1 MYPVQR
7 REGGACGNEERVEE
21 MSSVVGL
28 DDGGDDDEEQE
39 LLLLLVGAI
48 VRKVAES
55 REPNQGNGEREAG
68 REGKGQIPSSCC
80 CFLLLSLSPTV
91 SLSLSLSVGS
101 CQRRHCPAG
110 NWGVASVPGD
120 FWA

>member
-1 MYPVQR
+1 MYLCKFVMYPVQR

-68 REGKGQIPSSCC
+68 REGANPK
-80 CFLLLSLSPTV
+80 LLLLFPF
-91 SLSLSLSVGS
+91 
-101 CQRRHCPAG
+101 P
-110 NWGVASVPGD
+110 
-120 FWA
+120 